1 MFKKLI
7 KNVIGSNKTSTT
19 CMIGADVGMS
29 GVWADIPCH
38 VLSDGTVV
46 SEFSDRQDRWE
57 LLDDIMPTRLDG
69 TKMFERSSLE
79 LFLRIAASR
88 INNELYNRLTEDQK
102 FDIFSDYVQ
111 LILIPMFNKCENVSD
126 EDMKILIDVLSMNVC
141 NYLENLLRET
151 I

>member
-1 MFKKLI
+1 MFKKLF

-19 CMIGADVGMS
+19 RMIGADVGMS
-29 GVWADIPCH
+29 GVWADIPCY

-46 SEFSDRQDRWE
+46 SEFFDRQDRWE

-79 LFLRIAASR
+79 LSLRIAASR

-111 LILIPMFNKCENVSD
+111 LILIPMFNKCENISD

-141 NYLENLLRET
+141 NYLENLLIES